1 MILVMIGDSDAM
13 VRPQFVRTLVDAF
26 EQDSGIVLHLD
37 EVRSQNR
44 KFYPFNYPTFE
55 SVAAEASNW
64 RDGKTIGVLDEFSTR
79 CTRGTT
85 VRASARGVRMS
96 LRSVELTSTSTT
108 WATSV
113 VRTI

>member
-1 MILVMIGDSDAM
+1 MISSMIGDSDAM

-55 SVAAEASNW
+55 ERGRRSRVTGATATDDRRASTN
-64 RDGKTIGVLDEFSTR
+64 STR
-79 CTRGTT
+79 STRGTT
-85 VRASARGVRMS
+85 VRVICARR
-96 LRSVELTSTSTT
+96 ED
-108 WATSV
+108 V
-113 VRTI
+113 VAIGGS